1 MRYLLALTLSL
12 MLVAGGFAA
21 SVSTALA
28 YTPDNEELTFLAL
41 INDYR
46 GQHGLAS
53 LTLNPTLGEAAEF
66 HSQDMAVNGYFEHTA
81 PNGTTFDQN
90 IRSFGYGGSTMG
102 ENIAAGMETA
112 AEAMVAWQ
120 NSPEHNAG
128 MLNPNFSEIG
138 IGRHYEPNSQYGWY
152 WTTTFGGN
160 GARGATEISNDGTG
174 NTSSNNT
181 GDNATTTNNAD
192 VQPANADTVLA
203 DPEVNISE
211 ESGDGRT
218 VETQQEVPV
227 VTSADGQTV
236 SASDGT
242 GPVNGD
248 GNVTVYDDIN
258 TGGVRGDTVNYD
270 QSVTPPTINE
280 APVDQ
285 TAPPAEQAPVD
296 QASAPVEQAPVEQA
310 PVEQAPAPQP
320 ETTTTTTTYQDTT
333 GTVTDTFTSNIQEG
347 DGNAREMGNN
357 TSSSSASG
365 TVNTDNTTSMT
376 TDPTVVSGPEAAP
389 VNEEWVDPATTNEE
403 WVDPAATNQE
413 WVEPAPA
420 TEEWVNPAPAD
431 VDYAALDP
439 AQAGMGCADY
449 GTWYDA
455 QTAYENAGGTAADP
469 AFVNSLDPNWD
480 GVACEELMTY

>member
-1 MRYLLALTLSL
+1 MRNLLALTLSL
-12 MLVAGGFAA
+12 MLVAGGLAA
-21 SVSTALA
+21 SVTTALA

-53 LTLNPTLGEAAEF
+53 LSLNMTLGEAADF
-66 HSQDMAVNGYFEHTA
+66 HSMDMATTGYFEHTA

-90 IRSFGYGGSTMG
+90 IRNFGYGGSTMG

-112 AEAMVAWQ
+112 SEAMVAWQ
-120 NSPEHNAG
+120 SSPEHNAG
-128 MLNPNFSEIG
+128 MLNPNFTEIG
-138 IGRHYEPNSQYGWY
+138 IGRHYEPGSLYGWY

-160 GARGATEISNDGTG
+160 GTPRGATEISNNGTG
-174 NTSSNNT
+174 NNGSDRNRNNGSGNTSND
-181 GDNATTTNNAD
+181 GM
-192 VQPANADTVLA
+192 VQPADADTVLSE
-203 DPEVNISE
+203 PEVNISE

-218 VETQQEVPV
+218 VETQQEVPA
-227 VTSADGQTV
+227 TTNADGQTV
-236 SASDGT
+236 SATDGS

-248 GNVTVYDDIN
+248 GQVTVYDDIN
-258 TGGVRGDTVNYD
+258 TGGVSGDTVNYD

-280 APVDQ
+280 APADQ
-285 TAPPAEQAPVD
+285 AAPPPAEQAP
-296 QASAPVEQAPVEQA
+296 PVEQA
-310 PVEQAPAPQP
+310 PVEQAPAP
-320 ETTTTTTTYQDTT
+320 ETQSTTTTTTYQDST

-347 DGNAREMGNN
+347 DGNAREMGSN
-357 TSSSSASG
+357 TNSSSTSG
-365 TVNTDNTTSMT
+365 TVNTDNTTTTT

-389 VNEEWVDPATTNEE
+389 VSDEWVDPAANQEWVEPAPATEE

-413 WVEPAPA
+413 WVEPAPDA
-420 TEEWVNPAPAD
+420 AG
-431 VDYAALDP
+431 VDP
-439 AQAGMGCADY
+439 TQAGMACGNY

-480 GVACEELMTY
+480 GVACEEMMAY